1 MAGFY
6 EIMLRSKDG
15 LERRVLAYLPTEEIK
30 QNFLASAKRRGLAVE
45 IINH

>member
-15 LERRVLAYLPTEEIK
+15 LERRVLAYLPTEETK
-30 QNFLASAKRRGLAVE
+30 KNFLASAKRRGLEAT
-45 IINH
+45 IINP